1 MNKFIA
7 FRDSGEGRSW
17 RIRER
22 KQVIYISSESGVTW
36 SIHAA
41 ACIPNG
47 DGDAGIKSFR

>member
-1 MNKFIA
+1 MNKFTA
-7 FRDSGEGRSW
+7 FRDSGNGRSW

-36 SIHAA
+36 SIHAV

-47 DGDAGIKSFR
+47 EEDAGIKSFR